1 MKKILIIS
9 TTGMGDTLWGTP
21 AIRAVKKKFPQVSID
36 LLIQPQWI
44 ALFKKNKNI
53 RNSIPY
59 HPKWYRQIL
68 LLPNLLKNNYD
79 HVLIFH
85 ANKDIG
91 RILPW
96 LRTSSILS
104 HQNTTILA
112 GLSKNQIVSIDKPV
126 HGILRRIAMV
136 EKIHVPSDGTHMDI
150 FLSDDEIN
158 EAKLFLKTHNI
169 LSKGFIYLNI
179 GGSVLYKQWP
189 INKFIHLSKTIL
201 QKTSLSIVLGGGSED
216 KSRVDD
222 ISKQLDRRRVA
233 QASHRS
239 LIENCALIS
248 QAQILITPDS
258 GPMHMGYALKVPT
271 IGLFW
276 SRNFQGLQRNVL
288 NGPDYCGP
296 LDINKSLSSVISGS
310 FMENEV
316 VDSKGSMTSKIIN
329 VEDVWNKIIGFL

>member
-1 MKKILIIS
+1 M
-9 TTGMGDTLWGTP
+9 
-21 AIRAVKKKFPQVSID
+21 
-36 LLIQPQWI
+36 
-44 ALFKKNKNI
+44 
-53 RNSIPY
+53 
-59 HPKWYRQIL
+59 
-68 LLPNLLKNNYD
+68 LPNLLKNNYD

-150 FLSDDEIN
+150 CLNEDEIN

-179 GGSVLYKQWP
+179 GGSDLYKQWP
-189 INKFIHLSKTIL
+189 IKKFILLSKIIL
-201 QKTSLSIVLGGGSED
+201 QKTSLSVVLGGGPED
-216 KSRVDD
+216 IFRIDD
-222 ISKQLDRRRVA
+222 VGRQLDPRRVIH
-233 QASHRS
+233 ASQRS

-248 QAQILITPDS
+248 QAQILLTSDS
-258 GPMHMGYALKVPT
+258 GPMHIGYALKVPT

-276 SRNFQGLQRNVL
+276 SKNNEGMQRNVL

-296 LDINKSLSSVISGS
+296 LDIDKSLSSEISGS

-316 VDSKGSMTSKIIN
+316 VDSKDSMTSKIIS
-329 VEDVWNKIIGFL
+329 VEDVWNKIIRFL

>member
-1 MKKILIIS
+1 
-9 TTGMGDTLWGTP
+9 MGDTLWGTP

-44 ALFKKNKNI
+44 ALFKESKNI

-68 LLPNLLKNNYD
+68 LLLNLLKNNYD

-85 ANKDIG
+85 ANKDIR

-96 LRTSSILS
+96 LRTSSVWS
-104 HQNTTILA
+104 HQNINILP

-179 GGSVLYKQWP
+179 GGSDLYKQWP
-189 INKFIHLSKTIL
+189 IKKFILLSKIIL
-201 QKTSLSIVLGGGSED
+201 QKTSLSVALGGGP
-216 KSRVDD
+216 KD
-222 ISKQLDRRRVA
+222 ISRIDDVGRQLDPRRVIH
-233 QASHRS
+233 ASQRS

-248 QAQILITPDS
+248 QAQILLTPDS
-258 GPMHMGYALKVPT
+258 GPMHIGYALKVPT
-271 IGLFW
+271 ISLFW
-276 SRNFQGLQRNVL
+276 SINNEGIQRNVL
-288 NGPDYCGP
+288 NGPEYCGP
-296 LDINKSLSSVISGS
+296 LDIDKSLSSIISGS

-316 VDSKGSMTSKIIN
+316 VESKVSMTSKIIS

>member
-1 MKKILIIS
+1 
-9 TTGMGDTLWGTP
+9 MGDTLWGTP

-44 ALFKKNKNI
+44 ALFKNNKNI
-53 RNSIPY
+53 SNLIPY
-59 HPKWYRQIL
+59 HSKWYRQIL
-68 LLPNLLKNNYD
+68 LLPSLLKSNYD

-96 LRTSSILS
+96 LRTSSVWS
-104 HQNTTILA
+104 HQNITILP

-150 FLSDDEIN
+150 CLNDDEIN

-179 GGSVLYKQWP
+179 GGSVLYKRWP
-189 INKFIHLSKTIL
+189 INKFILLSKTIL
-201 QKTSLSIVLGGGSED
+201 QKTSLSIVLGGGPED
-216 KSRVDD
+216 KSRIDE

-258 GPMHMGYALKVPT
+258 GPMHIGYALKVPT
-271 IGLFW
+271 ISLFW
-276 SRNFQGLQRNVL
+276 SINNEGIQRHVL

-296 LDINKSLSSVISGS
+296 LDIDKSLSSVISGS
-310 FMENEV
+310 FMENEMI
-316 VDSKGSMTSKIIN
+316 DSKDPMTLKIIS
-329 VEDVWNKIIGFL
+329 VEDVWNQIIGFL

>member
-1 MKKILIIS
+1 
-9 TTGMGDTLWGTP
+9 MGDTLWGTP

-36 LLIQPQWI
+36 LLIQSQWI
-44 ALFKKNKNI
+44 SLFQSNKNI

-59 HPKWYRQIL
+59 HSKWYRQIL
-68 LLPNLLKNNYD
+68 LLPNLLKSNYD

-104 HQNTTILA
+104 HQNITILP

-150 FLSDDEIN
+150 CLNDDEIN

-179 GGSVLYKQWP
+179 GGSVLYKRWP
-189 INKFIHLSKTIL
+189 INKFILLSKTIL
-201 QKTSLSIVLGGGSED
+201 QKTSLSIVLGGGPED
-216 KSRVDD
+216 KSRVDE
-222 ISKQLDRRRVA
+222 IRKQLDRRRVA
-233 QASHRS
+233 QTSHRS

-248 QAQILITPDS
+248 QAKILITPDS
-258 GPMHMGYALKVPT
+258 GPMHIGYALKVPT

-276 SRNFQGLQRNVL
+276 STNNEGIQRNVL

-296 LDINKSLSSVISGS
+296 LDIDKSLSSEISGS
-310 FMENEV
+310 FMENEMLK
-316 VDSKGSMTSKIIN
+316 SKDPRKLKIIS
-329 VEDVWNKIIGFL
+329 VEDVWNQIIGLL

>member
-1 MKKILIIS
+1 
-9 TTGMGDTLWGTP
+9 MGDTLWGTP
-21 AIRAVKKKFPQVSID
+21 SIRAVKKKFPQVSID
-36 LLIQPQWI
+36 LIIQPQWI
-44 ALFKKNKNI
+44 ALFKNNKNI
-53 RNSIPY
+53 SNLIPY
-59 HPKWYRQIL
+59 HSKWYRQIL
-68 LLPNLLKNNYD
+68 LLPSLLKSNYD

-85 ANKDIG
+85 ANRDVG

-96 LRTSSILS
+96 LRTSSVWS
-104 HQNTTILA
+104 HQNINILP

-126 HGILRRIAMV
+126 HGILRRITMI

-150 FLSDDEIN
+150 FFSDDEIN

-189 INKFIHLSKTIL
+189 INKFIYLSKTIL
-201 QKTSLSIVLGGGSED
+201 QKTSLSIVLGGDSED

-258 GPMHMGYALKVPT
+258 GPMHIGYALKVPT
-271 IGLFW
+271 ISLFW
-276 SRNFQGLQRNVL
+276 SRNSQGLQRNVL

-310 FMENEV
+310 FMQNELI
-316 VDSKGSMTSKIIN
+316 DSKDPGTSKIIR